1 MKRNGVL
8 NVASIV
14 PSEIHIGD
22 VSRNVANIES
32 YINEAIEK
40 QNSIKENS
48 DLNLIVF
55 PELCMTGYTCG
66 DLFNQSL
73 LNDYVIDGLET
84 LDRFMKK
91 RSENPVV
98 IVGCP
103 IQKDN
108 QLFNCAAVFDR
119 HGLVCFIPKT
129 FIPNY
134 NEFYEGRY
142 FAPAENRLSDT
153 IEIWG
158 KSIPFTPNI
167 LIKDERG
174 SMVLSVEICEDVWV
188 PNPPSSRHCL
198 HGANIIANL
207 SGSNETIG
215 KTKYREDLIRMHS
228 ATNACAYVYT
238 SAGKDESTSDTVFS
252 GHSIIA
258 CNGSL
263 QASYTDLKGRDAI
276 IIEQV
281 DLEKCVND
289 RIRMNSYMGT
299 MVDKTPYRTILT
311 KTEGAYNS
319 ILSAPSMTPFVP
331 KQIDER
337 AEEILAIQANGLA
350 QRLRKTGMKKA
361 VLGISG
367 GLDSTLALIVTV
379 EAFNILNLD
388 KKGIIGI
395 TMPAFGTTDRTKNN
409 SIDLMDELGITS
421 MTIDIKEMCDAM
433 YKGMNHDKSLLDV
446 TFENVQARTR
456 TEILMN
462 MANKEG
468 GLVVGTGDLSE
479 LALGWCTYNG
489 DHMSMYGVN
498 SSIPKTLVRYL
509 VKYYAE
515 KRATENVQ
523 KILLDI
529 CDTPISP
536 ELLPPN
542 ADGTIAQKTE
552 ESIGSYVMH
561 DFTLYY
567 MMRFG
572 FAPSKICD
580 MWVNSM
586 ILDYTQNNPESDTD
600 VEELRKTFGQQMIA
614 NMKIFYK
621 RFFSQQ
627 FKRNCMPDGIKVGSI
642 SLSPRA
648 DWRMPSD
655 ASVSIWLNDIEYL
668 ERRYQ

>member
-1 MKRNGVL
+1 
-8 NVASIV
+8 
-14 PSEIHIGD
+14 
-22 VSRNVANIES
+22 
-32 YINEAIEK
+32 
-40 QNSIKENS
+40 
-48 DLNLIVF
+48 
-55 PELCMTGYTCG
+55 MTGYTCG

-73 LNDYVIDGLET
+73 LNDAVEDGLSQIHFFTKNLIEGPLT
-84 LDRFMKK
+84 
-91 RSENPVV
+91 V
-98 IVGCP
+98 IGCP
-103 IQKDN
+103 IRKDN
-108 QLFNCAAVFDR
+108 QLFNCAAVFSS
-119 HGLVCFIPKT
+119 HTGLLGIVPKT

-134 NEFYEGRY
+134 NEFYEARH
-142 FAPAENRLSDT
+142 FSPAQNRLSDT
-153 IEIWG
+153 IDLFG
-158 KSIPFTPNI
+158 FTFPFTTNI
-167 LIKDERG
+167 LFKDSLTE
-174 SMVLSVEICEDVWV
+174 MVLGIEICEDVWV
-188 PNPPSSRHCL
+188 PNPPSIRHCL
-198 HGANIIANL
+198 HGANVIANL

-215 KTKYREDLIRMHS
+215 KKKYREDLIRMHS

-238 SAGKDESTSDTVFS
+238 SAGTDESTSDTVFS

-263 QASYTDLKGRDAI
+263 QASVNDLNFREDI
-276 IIEQV
+276 IYKQV
-281 DLEKCVND
+281 DLEKCMND
-289 RIRMNSYMGT
+289 RIRMNSYMG
-299 MVDKTPYRTILT
+299 MADKTSYQIVNTGTVSARDITT
-311 KTEGAYNS
+311 
-319 ILSAPSMTPFVP
+319 APSMTPFVP
-331 KQIDER
+331 KAIDER
-337 AEEILAIQANGLA
+337 AEEILTIQANGLA
-350 QRLRKTGMKKA
+350 QRLKKIGLSK
-361 VLGISG
+361 VVIGISG
-367 GLDSTLALIVTV
+367 GLDSTLALIVAV
-379 EAFNILNLD
+379 DAF
-388 KKGIIGI
+388 KKLHLPLEGIIGI

-409 SIDLMDELGITS
+409 SLMLMDALGITS

-433 YKGMNHDKSLLDV
+433 YKGMNHDKSLLDI

-468 GLVVGTGDLSE
+468 GIVVGTGDLSE

-489 DHMSMYGVN
+489 DHMSMYAVN

-515 KRATENVQ
+515 NRCDDTVKP
-523 KILLDI
+523 ILLDI

-580 MWVNSM
+580 LWVNSM
-586 ILDYTQNNPESDTD
+586 LKDYIEAGNDMSQTAQFVAQSHLD
-600 VEELRKTFGQQMIA
+600 MIA
-614 NMKIFYK
+614 NMKTFYK

-627 FKRNCMPDGIKVGSI
+627 FKRNCMPDGVKVGSI

-655 ASVSIWLNDIEYL
+655 ATVKMWMEDLDNM
-668 ERRYQ
+668 ERKWKMNR

>member
-1 MKRNGVL
+1 MKNNGVV
-8 NVASIV
+8 NVASVV
-14 PSEIHIGD
+14 PKEVFIGD
-22 VSRNVANIES
+22 VQKNMDNIIRLIKKA
-32 YINEAIEK
+32 INESK
-40 QNSIKENS
+40 NTVQ
-48 DLNLIVF
+48 LIVF
-55 PELCMTGYTCG
+55 PELCLTGYTCG

-73 LNDYVIDGLET
+73 I
-84 LDRFMKK
+84 
-91 RSENPVV
+91 SENVEDALAQLHYMMSMSQEGPMVV
-98 IVGCP
+98 IGAP
-103 IQKDN
+103 IRKDN
-108 QLFNCAAVFDR
+108 QLFNCGVVFGMGT
-119 HGLVCFIPKT
+119 GLMGFVPKT

-134 NEFYEGRY
+134 NEFYEARH
-142 FAPAENRLSDT
+142 FSSAQNRLSDT
-153 IEIWG
+153 IEIFDETF
-158 KSIPFTPNI
+158 PFTTDI
-167 LIKDERG
+167 LFKDEITEMILG
-174 SMVLSVEICEDVWV
+174 VEICEDAWV
-188 PNPPSSRHCL
+188 PNPPSIRHCL

-215 KTKYREDLIRMHS
+215 KKKYREDLIRMNT

-238 SAGKDESTSDTVFS
+238 SAGTDESTSDTVFS
-252 GHSIIA
+252 GHTIIA
-258 CNGSL
+258 CNGSI
-263 QASYTDLKGRDAI
+263 QVSENDLNFREDILYA
-276 IIEQV
+276 QV
-281 DLEKCVND
+281 DLEKCMND
-289 RIRMNSYMGT
+289 RVRMNSYMG
-299 MVDKTPYRTILT
+299 MVDNIPYKTIKGKTIKAREIT
-311 KTEGAYNS
+311 GT
-319 ILSAPSMTPFVP
+319 PSMTPFVP
-331 KQIDER
+331 KAIDER
-337 AEEILAIQANGLA
+337 AEEILTIQANGLA
-350 QRLRKTGMKKA
+350 QRLKKIGLSK
-361 VLGISG
+361 VVIGISG
-367 GLDSTLALIVTV
+367 GLDSTLALIVAV
-379 EAFNILNLD
+379 DAF
-388 KKGIIGI
+388 KKLHLPLTGIIGI

-409 SIDLMDELGITS
+409 SIQLMDALGITS

-433 YKGMNHDKSLLDV
+433 YKGMNHDKSLLDI

-468 GLVVGTGDLSE
+468 GIVVGTGDLSE

-515 KRATENVQ
+515 NRCDDIVKP
-523 KILLDI
+523 ILLDI

-572 FAPSKICD
+572 FAPSKICNL
-580 MWVNSM
+580 WVNSM
-586 ILDYTQNNPESDTD
+586 MKDYEEKNVTFDYHAVHTQFYQD
-600 VEELRKTFGQQMIA
+600 MIK
-614 NMKIFYK
+614 NMKTFYK

-627 FKRNCMPDGIKVGSI
+627 FKRNCMPDGVKVGSI

-655 ASVSIWLNDIEYL
+655 ATVRMWMEDIENL
-668 ERRYQ
+668 ERKYK

>member
-1 MKRNGVL
+1 MKNNGVL

-14 PSEIHIGD
+14 PKEVFIGD
-22 VSRNVANIES
+22 VQKNVENICRLIKKA
-32 YINEAIEK
+32 INE
-40 QNSIKENS
+40 S
-48 DLNLIVF
+48 DSTVQLLVF

-73 LNDYVIDGLET
+73 LNDAVEDGLSQIHFFTKNLIEGPLT
-84 LDRFMKK
+84 
-91 RSENPVV
+91 V
-98 IVGCP
+98 IGCP
-103 IQKDN
+103 IRKDN
-108 QLFNCAAVFDR
+108 QLFNCAAVFSS
-119 HGLVCFIPKT
+119 HTGLLGIVPKT

-134 NEFYEGRY
+134 NEFYEARH
-142 FAPAENRLSDT
+142 FSPAQNRLSDT
-153 IEIWG
+153 IDLFG
-158 KSIPFTPNI
+158 FTFPFTTNI
-167 LIKDERG
+167 LFKDSLTE
-174 SMVLSVEICEDVWV
+174 MVLGIEICEDVWV
-188 PNPPSSRHCL
+188 PNPPSIRHCL
-198 HGANIIANL
+198 HGANVIANL

-215 KTKYREDLIRMHS
+215 KKKYREDLIRMHS

-238 SAGKDESTSDTVFS
+238 SAGTDESTSDTVFS

-263 QASYTDLKGRDAI
+263 QASVNDLNFREDI
-276 IIEQV
+276 IYKQV
-281 DLEKCVND
+281 DLEKCMND
-289 RIRMNSYMGT
+289 RIRMNSYMG
-299 MVDKTPYRTILT
+299 MADKTSYQIVNTGTVSARDITT
-311 KTEGAYNS
+311 
-319 ILSAPSMTPFVP
+319 APSMTPFVP
-331 KQIDER
+331 KAIDER
-337 AEEILAIQANGLA
+337 AEEILTIQANGLA
-350 QRLRKTGMKKA
+350 QRLKKIGLSK
-361 VLGISG
+361 VVIGISG
-367 GLDSTLALIVTV
+367 GLDSTLALIVAV
-379 EAFNILNLD
+379 DAF
-388 KKGIIGI
+388 KKLHLPLEGIIGI

-409 SIDLMDELGITS
+409 SLMLMDALGITS

-433 YKGMNHDKSLLDV
+433 YKGMNHDKSLLDI

-468 GLVVGTGDLSE
+468 GIVVGTGDLSE

-489 DHMSMYGVN
+489 DHMSMYAVN

-515 KRATENVQ
+515 NRCDDTVKP
-523 KILLDI
+523 ILLDI

-580 MWVNSM
+580 LWVNSM
-586 ILDYTQNNPESDTD
+586 LKDYIEAGNDMSQTAQFVTQSHLD
-600 VEELRKTFGQQMIA
+600 MIA
-614 NMKIFYK
+614 NMKTFYK

-627 FKRNCMPDGIKVGSI
+627 FKRNCMPDGVKVGSI

-655 ASVSIWLNDIEYL
+655 ATVKMWMEDLDNM
-668 ERRYQ
+668 ERKWKMNR

>member
-1 MKRNGVL
+1 MKNNGVL
-8 NVASIV
+8 NVASVV
-14 PSEIHIGD
+14 PKEVFIGD
-22 VSRNVANIES
+22 VQRNVDNICRLIS
-32 YINEAIEK
+32 KATVSN
-40 QNSIKENS
+40 QNPQ
-48 DLNLIVF
+48 LVVF

-73 LNDYVIDGLET
+73 LHQSVEEGIEQIHH
-84 LDRFMKK
+84 FMK
-91 RSENPVV
+91 RFDVAPIVV
-98 IVGCP
+98 VGCP
-103 IQKDN
+103 IRKDN
-108 QLFNCAAVFDR
+108 QLFNCAAVFSNE
-119 HGLVCFIPKT
+119 GLLGFVPKT

-134 NEFYEGRY
+134 NEFYEARH
-142 FAPAENRLSDT
+142 FSPAQNRLSDT
-153 IEIWG
+153 IKIMG
-158 KSIPFTPNI
+158 CSYPFTTDI
-167 LIKDERG
+167 LFKDRRTE
-174 SMVLSVEICEDVWV
+174 MVLGVEICEDVWT
-188 PNPPSSRHCL
+188 PNPPSIRHCL
-198 HGANIIANL
+198 HGANVIANL

-215 KTKYREDLIRMHS
+215 KRKYREDLIRMHT

-238 SAGKDESTSDTVFS
+238 SAGTDESTSDTVFS

-258 CNGSL
+258 CNGTL
-263 QASYTDLKGRDAI
+263 QASVNDLNYREDI
-276 IIEQV
+276 IYEQV
-281 DLEKCVND
+281 DLEKCMND
-289 RIRMNSYMGT
+289 RMRMNSYMG
-299 MVDKTPYRTILT
+299 MVDKTPYEVREIETINA
-311 KTEGAYNS
+311 KK
-319 ILSAPSMTPFVP
+319 ILGTPSMTPFVP
-331 KQIDER
+331 KAIDER
-337 AEEILAIQANGLA
+337 AEEILTIQANGLA
-350 QRLRKTGMKKA
+350 QRLKKIGLTK
-361 VLGISG
+361 VVIGISG
-367 GLDSTLALIVTV
+367 GLDSTLALIVAV
-379 EAFNILNLD
+379 DAF
-388 KKGIIGI
+388 KKLQLPLEGIIGI

-409 SIDLMDELGITS
+409 SIMLMDTLGITS

-433 YKGMNHDKSLLDV
+433 YKGMNHDKSLLDI

-468 GLVVGTGDLSE
+468 GIVVGTGDLSE

-515 KRATENVQ
+515 NRCDDAVKP
-523 KILLDI
+523 ILLDI

-572 FAPSKICD
+572 FAPSKICEL
-580 MWVNSM
+580 WTNSM
-586 ILDYTQNNPESDTD
+586 AKDYIDNHQGKVTED
-600 VEELRKTFGQQMIA
+600 VKKQFARDMIA
-614 NMKIFYK
+614 NMKTFYK

-655 ASVSIWLNDIEYL
+655 ATAKMWMEEIENM
-668 ERRYQ
+668 ERKYK